1 MIAQLYCITLLQLHS
16 CIDFSWLLLPA
27 GELAAA
33 LAVCE
38 ELDVLL
44 PVSLLS
50 RTAVLVPLGFA
61 PAAAAAIHTALK
73 LAMELPAEP
82 PLPTELGRW
91 KTHQLL

>member
-1 MIAQLYCITLLQLHS
+1 M
-16 CIDFSWLLLPA
+16 
-27 GELAAA
+27 
-33 LAVCE
+33 
-38 ELDVLL
+38 LL